1 MGFDFN
7 QIKNGITSVGKDIGN
22 KVSDVSA
29 VAKVKL
35 DIHSKEDY
43 MEKQFAEL
51 GKAYYQAHKDEEDMP
66 EKALFSAIADAEA
79 EIARLKDELMT
90 LQGAQTCPSCGH
102 RQSQGHAYCENCGT
116 KLQN

>member
-43 MEKQFAEL
+43 MDKQFTEL
-51 GKAYYQAHKDEEDMP
+51 GKAYYRAHRDEDRKKRFFLQLLMRRQ
-66 EKALFSAIADAEA
+66 
-79 EIARLKDELMT
+79 RL
-90 LQGAQTCPSCGH
+90 
-102 RQSQGHAYCENCGT
+102 HA
-116 KLQN
+116 